1 MHIYIEDEM
10 QACLTLLNKLARDEA
25 EQTVLREGYR
35 KAWESGDETAI
46 GWLGEKLVEFAPRL
60 RPKM

>member
-1 MHIYIEDEM
+1 MHISIDDEM
-10 QACLTLLNKLARDEA
+10 QACLTSLNKLARDGT
-25 EQTVLREGYR
+25 EQAALREGYR

-46 GWLGEKLVEFAPRL
+46 DWLDGKLVEFAPRL